1 VQNTTITSEISWLS
15 FNSCILD
22 EANDNSNPLYE
33 RIKFLAIHSSNLDE
47 FFRVKINKLLVE
59 NSEKNTALLDQ
70 ILSEV
75 NLQLNKFGVIWKDTI
90 VPKLADYSL

>member
-1 VQNTTITSEISWLS
+1 VQNTTIPSEISWLS

-47 FFRVKINKLLVE
+47 FFRVKINFLILIISIKIEIGFLKRIPHCQFFQIIHKMVCKL
-59 NSEKNTALLDQ
+59 SSRGHEK
-70 ILSEV
+70 
-75 NLQLNKFGVIWKDTI
+75 
-90 VPKLADYSL
+90 P